1 MTFEL
6 PKGKGMF
13 VWKIKHAGDANDAAY
28 GGGTAEKVIANC
40 KSANI
45 THVIVKHL
53 DGPWSYN
60 QRPIYDKN
68 GNLLGYKDDILKPW
82 VDALHAADIKVY
94 GFQFIY
100 LKLAKQEGEA
110 ALRRTQELELDGL
123 HLDVEKEAY
132 NECAESIAPASTYT
146 APLLNAPFP
155 ISLCS
160 FRFPQTQQPNKKFYN
175 TFLNICSFNSP
186 QVYWEGSHNPASQ
199 LAQSYAE
206 YKVGLDCD
214 LPFMPVGSAYLR
226 SNEWWATPAD
236 IVEFMDAAKV
246 IGCESVSF
254 WEWSNIK
261 KYVPDNWATIAAY
274 ELGGEIVDPIPDPEP
289 EPEPQKTL
297 EQRVDIIERE
307 IKKNTT
313 WSLD

>member
-6 PKGKGMF
+6 PIGKGMF
-13 VWKIKHAGDANDAAY
+13 VWKIKHAGDANDATL

-53 DGPWSYN
+53 DGPWAYN
-60 QRPIYDKN
+60 QRPIYDSS

-82 VDALHAADIKVY
+82 IGALHAADIKVY

-110 ALRRTQELELDGL
+110 ALKRTQELGLDGL
-123 HLDVEKEAY
+123 YLDVEKEAY
-132 NECAESIAPASTYT
+132 NECAETIAPASTYT

-160 FRFPQTQQPNKKFYN
+160 FRYPATQQPNKKFYN
-175 TFLNICSFNSP
+175 TFLNICHFNSP
-186 QVYWEGSHNPASQ
+186 QVYWEGAHNPRAQ
-199 LAQSYAE
+199 LLESYDQ
-206 YKVGLDCD
+206 YRNVLDCD

-226 SNEWWATPAD
+226 SKDWWATQAD
-236 IVEFMDAAKV
+236 IIEFMNTAKELNL
-246 IGCESVSF
+246 ESVSF

-274 ELGGEIVDPIPDPEP
+274 DWGGDIIVPDPTPEPIPLTIERRVEILEREVFKLGGDLTPD
-289 EPEPQKTL
+289 
-297 EQRVDIIERE
+297 
-307 IKKNTT
+307 
-313 WSLD
+313 